1 MQMRNR
7 KIQRALKKC
16 DAGMV
21 ALKDS
26 CGVGNPTEYQAVR
39 NMIREEKQ
47 MIIRKMRSEAKTER
61 QNRQVGTAQ
70 VRQNRQSEA
79 LETRASQAG

>member
-1 MQMRNR
+1 MRNR

-26 CGVGNPTEYQAVR
+26 CGVGNPTEYQAVKD
-39 NMIREEKQ
+39 MIREEKQ
-47 MIIRKMRSEAKTER
+47 MIIRRMRSEAKANR
-61 QNRQVGTAQ
+61 QNRQAGTTQ
-70 VRQNRQSEA
+70 TRQTRQA
-79 LETRASQAG
+79 